1 MFLRNLVRSVC
12 GTVVARRNP
21 SSSFVRQSVPC
32 RSVGSYE
39 NDGKTYVSMLNN
51 NNITDGI
58 MISAYSQYGFRL
70 NNNFSVLGP
79 VICFS
84 NSIIAWYVDDDD
96 DISEDSLS
104 LLFHLEPMP
113 SVVVLGLGDNAY
125 RKQIDRLVLK
135 ATKKY
140 GCNIE
145 VLPIDA
151 AIATYNF
158 IVSEGRH
165 AAGAFIP
172 PKFIPV
178 IDEDVISA
186 NARHVRIYGEDVPV
200 TDIWADAEESTEI
213 INKNYKEFAG
223 VVAAQNAADVEI
235 RAKLPKKSQDPKNI
249 K

>member
-1 MFLRNLVRSVC
+1 MFLRHLTRTVC
-12 GTVVARRNP
+12 GTVVARNP
-21 SSSFVRQSVPC
+21 ASRCIRQTQPC

-79 VICFS
+79 VVCFS
-84 NSIIAWYVDDDD
+84 NSIIAWYIDDDN

-113 SVVVLGLGDNAY
+113 SVVVLGLGDNTY
-125 RKQIDRLVLK
+125 RKQIDRLVLM

-158 IVSEGRH
+158 IVSEHRH
-165 AAGAFIP
+165 VAGAFIP

-178 IDEDVISA
+178 IDDDVITA
-186 NARHVRIYGEDVPV
+186 NARHVRIYGEDIPV
-200 TDIWADAEESTEI
+200 TDIWADNEEMTET
-213 INKNYKEFAG
+213 INKNYKEFAE
-223 VVAAQNAADVEI
+223 VVAAQNAADMEK
-235 RAKLPKKSQDPKNI
+235 RAKLPKKAQDPKKKI